1 MDFGSIETCFNRALS
16 LSFSKKKI
24 LLCFPALIVCGIIL
38 VFCRTLAFNASG
50 WTALSL
56 IFLPILLSACILLA
70 LGVLLVR
77 IYHHE
82 VKNLKVNFKELFTAS
97 WQQVVGTF
105 YLSVPPVLIY
115 LLLWVLL
122 GIFLLFKEIPGVGE
136 FIGVILAFG
145 PFILILCTLFL
156 CLVDLL
162 LLFFGSP
169 AIALKTMGKLK
180 LAKSIFGYLRE
191 NAFKHLVMLLIALLP
206 IALVSG
212 FLALGWHLTNIS
224 YLEMTQDVAKSLSWF
239 FIMVPFS
246 AILTPSVIFFFN
258 FSAESYNILHLSESQ

>member
-1 MDFGSIETCFNRALS
+1 MDFSSIETCFNRALS

-24 LLCFPALIVCGIIL
+24 FLCFPSLIICGIIL
-38 VFCRTLAFNASG
+38 VFCKTLAFNASG

-56 IFLPILLSACILLA
+56 IFLPLLLSFCILLA

-82 VKNLKVNFKELFTAS
+82 VKGLKVNFKELFSAS
-97 WQQVVGTF
+97 WQQVMSTF

-156 CLVDLL
+156 CLIDIL

-169 AIALKTMGKLK
+169 AIALKTTDKLK
-180 LAKSIFGYLRE
+180 LARSIFGYLKE
-191 NAFKHLVMLLIALLP
+191 NAFKHLIMLLIALMP
-206 IALVSG
+206 ITSLIC

-224 YLEMTQDVAKSLSWF
+224 YLEMTQDALKSLSWF

-246 AILTPSVIFFFN
+246 AILTPAVIFFFN
-258 FSAESYNILHLSESQ
+258 FSAESYNKLHLNENR